1 MEGAIR
7 VAVLTASNRAAAG
20 IYEDRSG
27 PPLAALAREA
37 LGAEIVERAVLPDH
51 RGAIA
56 ARLRQWSD
64 ELRVDLILTT
74 GGTGF
79 TATDVT
85 PEAALDV
92 IERAAPGL
100 AEVTRAVS
108 LQTTPYAMLSRG
120 VAGIR
125 GQTLIITLPGSP
137 KGAVECLRAVLPVL
151 PHAIALLRGEPSDEA
166 QHGFRTPTRTV

>member
-1 MEGAIR
+1 
-7 VAVLTASNRAAAG
+7 VLTASNRAAAG

-27 PPLAALAREA
+27 PPLAALVREA
-37 LGAEIVERAVLPDH
+37 LGAEIVDTAILPDH

-56 ARLRQWSD
+56 ARLREWSD
-64 ELRVDLILTT
+64 ELAVDLILTT

-92 IERAAPGL
+92 IERSAPGL
-100 AEVTRAVS
+100 AEAIRATS
-108 LQTTPYAMLSRG
+108 LQSTPYAVLSRG

-137 KGAVECLRAVLPVL
+137 DGAIESLRAVLPVL
-151 PHAIALLRGEPSDEA
+151 PHAIALLRGEPSDSA
-166 QHGFRTPTRTV
+166 HHGHRLPQRTV